1 MFIYRTPDENNTKQN
16 GYLQNPQMTRK
27 FKKKSW
33 REEKIFTD
41 PPDEKIYLQ
50 TPQMKKYI
58 FADPPDEEKNIC
70 RSPRDKNIFTDP
82 PDEKK
87 IIYRPPTWRVNKIIY
102 RRPRWLLCSPSFYW
116 ELAVAA
122 AISNKCKCFKLEL
135 DQDYLYFCSGSIDN
149 VKTNLNALT

>member
-1 MFIYRTPDENNTKQN
+1 MFICRTPDENNTKQN

-27 FKKKSW
+27 FKKTSW

-50 TPQMKKYI
+50 TPQMKKIY
-58 FADPPDEEKNIC
+58 IC
-70 RSPRDKNIFTDP
+70 RS
-82 PDEKK
+82 
-87 IIYRPPTWRVNKIIY
+87 PTWRVNKIIY
-102 RRPRWLLCSPSFYW
+102 RPPRWLLCSPSSFW

-122 AISNKCKCFKLEL
+122 AISNKCKCFKLEI

-149 VKTNLNALT
+149 VKTNLNALKFKL